1 MNITTE
7 HTENT
12 EKSINL
18 TEEKFN
24 IMRDKSIELGSIAGL
39 VEEFRYPDDTI
50 MIGVMRLL
58 QRYREE
64 PAQNMEWTI
73 LSQLH
78 LRTLKT
84 SN

>member
-1 MNITTE
+1 MKESTTE
-7 HTENT
+7 DT
-12 EKSINL
+12 EKSVTL
-18 TEEKFN
+18 TEEEFN

-58 QRYREE
+58 QLYREE
-64 PAQNMEWTI
+64 QAQNMEWTI

>member
-1 MNITTE
+1 MNMTTE

-18 TEEKFN
+18 TEEEFN
-24 IMRDKSIELGSIAGL
+24 IMRDRSIELGSIAGL
-39 VEEFRYPDDTI
+39 VEEFRNPDDTI

-58 QRYREE
+58 QLYREE
-64 PAQNMEWTI
+64 QARNMEWTI

-78 LRTLKT
+78 LRTLK
-84 SN
+84 